1 MNTQQIQGQWNTL
14 RGKVK
19 AKWGQLTDD
28 DLQLASGNVDQL
40 IGRIQQ
46 KTGEGRESIERF
58 FDELVE
64 GGGNTASQVKEAA
77 IGYAQEAGTRLQEGY
92 GQAREQMQQGYR
104 QTQHMIEARPT
115 ESMATV
121 LGVGVLTGV
130 LVGLTLWCE

>member
-1 MNTQQIQGQWNTL
+1 MNTQQIQGQWNQL

-28 DLQLASGNVDQL
+28 DLQLASGNFDQL

-46 KTGEGRESIERF
+46 KTGEGKESIEHF

-64 GGGNTASQVKEAA
+64 GGNTASRAKDTA
-77 IGYAQEAGTRLQEGY
+77 ISYAQDAGTRIQEGY
-92 GQAREQMQQGYR
+92 GQARDQMQEGYR
-104 QTQHMIEARPT
+104 QTQHMIEARPA

-121 LGVGVLTGV
+121 LGVGVLAGV
-130 LVGLTLWCE
+130 LVGLSLWSE

>member
-46 KTGEGRESIERF
+46 KTGEGKETIERF

-64 GGGNTASQVKEAA
+64 GGNTVSRAKDAA
-77 IGYAQEAGTRLQEGY
+77 VGYAQDAGTRIQEGY
-92 GQAREQMQQGYR
+92 DQARQGVQQGVR

-130 LVGLTLWCE
+130 LVGLSLWCDN